1 LFTRRVSQN
10 QGMIFA
16 HASMVLAILHGAQH
30 QPPDLGSSSKRGP
43 IASPKT
49 CFASSTR
56 APPGDR

>member
-30 QPPDLGSSSKRGP
+30 QPPDLGSAIVR
-43 IASPKT
+43 
-49 CFASSTR
+49 
-56 APPGDR
+56 